1 MEKAFWDGVMESLE
15 NNKSDYSRI
24 VGLVSEVKVELCE
37 LAPRLWKQEIHD
49 SIDIEILTQVYI
61 YLESLHMGERKNMC
75 MGSEPV
81 IRYCA

>member
-1 MEKAFWDGVMESLE
+1 MEKAFWDGVIDSLE

-37 LAPRLWKQEIHD
+37 MAPRLWKQEIHD

-61 YLESLHMGERKNMC
+61 YFESLHMNGRKKVC
-75 MGSEPV
+75 MRYEPL
-81 IRYCA
+81 IRHYT